1 MAATEDSPRRRGRPP
16 SGGREAIL
24 EAALTVLREQ
34 GIAHLTSR
42 EVATRAGVSDAS
54 VYYHFRDRA
63 GLLEAMFEHGMKP
76 LLFLQEVDPAAGDPR
91 TVLRQAAASLEAFF
105 DDVLPILHAAQSDA
119 ELRPIVAEYI
129 ERKDVGPHRGVEHL
143 AAYLRA
149 QQDAGRVNP
158 RANPDAVAMLL
169 IDASFARCVRRHMLI
184 RSEERLPS
192 REALLEEIGRLLEPS

>member
-1 MAATEDSPRRRGRPP
+1 MSASEESPRRRGRPP

-24 EAALTVLREQ
+24 EAALTVLRDH

-42 EVATRAGVSDAS
+42 EVAARAGVSDAS

-63 GLLEAMFEHGMKP
+63 GLLEAMFERGMKP
-76 LLFLQEVDPAAGDPR
+76 LLFLQDAEDGDPR
-91 TVLRQAAASLEAFF
+91 AVLRQAAASLEAFF

-129 ERKDVGPHRGVEHL
+129 ERKDVGPHRGVENL
-143 AAYLRA
+143 AGYLRA
-149 QQDAGRVNP
+149 QQQAGRVNR

-169 IDASFARCVRRHMLI
+169 IDATFARCVRRHMLI

-192 REALLEEIGRLLEPS
+192 REALLDEIGRLLEPT